1 VRGVARVVGGL
12 GAVLASLAFVVP
24 GSTAAAV
31 AKSVGKDRVLAVLVS
46 YGAQPYPRSAVF
58 AAMTEAGAFFERSS
72 FGKLSIVPR
81 VTPWLDG
88 GAIRPDCGGSD
99 QSFAPLRAVAAAA
112 GYDTTTFDS
121 VIYVVDG
128 VRCGFHGIEH
138 GTDVMLVTEPDAR
151 LIVHELGH
159 TFGLGHAAAVAVCN
173 AWCITD
179 EQGDLFSPM
188 GSGFVDFNAYEKEQL
203 GWIPRQP
210 RVTHPGAYTVFPR
223 TGRSLAHQALV
234 LEMPDA
240 EYWLEQRPDTK
251 TPALIVHVVRP
262 DEPSSWPIPTSTLLL
277 APIRPGHVTIAP
289 GQTFRVHG
297 EFAVKV
303 ARKLGAPMRLLLTL
317 SARTR

>member
-12 GAVLASLAFVVP
+12 GVILASLAFLVP
-24 GSTAAAV
+24 DSRAAA
-31 AKSVGKDRVLAVLVS
+31 VGKDRVLAVLVS
-46 YGAQPYPRSAVF
+46 YGTQPYARAVVSD
-58 AAMTEAGAFFERSS
+58 AMTQADAFFRRSS
-72 FGKLSIVPR
+72 FGKLSLVPT

-88 GAIRPDCGGSD
+88 GLARPDCGGSER
-99 QSFAPLRAVAAAA
+99 SFTPLRAVASAE
-112 GYDTTTFDS
+112 GYDVATYDS

-138 GTDVMLVTEPDAR
+138 GSDVLLVTEPDAR

-159 TFGLGHAAAVAVCN
+159 TFGLAHAAAVSVCN
-173 AWCITD
+173 AWCVTN

-210 RVTHPGAYTVFPR
+210 RVARPGAYTVYP
-223 TGRSLAHQALV
+223 TSGRSLAHQALV

-240 EYWLEQRPDTK
+240 EYWLEQRPGTS
-251 TPALIVHVVRP
+251 TPALIVHVVHP
-262 DEPSSWPIPTSTLLL
+262 GELSSWPIPPSTLLL
-277 APIRPGHVTIAP
+277 APLRPGHATITR
-289 GQTFRVHG
+289 GQTFRVRG
-297 EFAVKV
+297 EFSVKV

-317 SARTR
+317 NGGTH

>member
-1 VRGVARVVGGL
+1 VRGVARVAGGL
-12 GAVLASLAFVVP
+12 GAIFASLAFLVP
-24 GSTAAAV
+24 SSSAAA
-31 AKSVGKDRVLAVLVS
+31 VGKDRVLAVLVS
-46 YGAQPYPRSAVF
+46 YGAQPYARTVVSN
-58 AAMTEAGAFFERSS
+58 AMTEADAFFRRSS
-72 FGKLSIVPR
+72 YGKLSLAPT

-88 GAIRPDCGGSD
+88 GVARPDCGGSD
-99 QSFAPLRAVAAAA
+99 RSFTPLRAVAGAA
-112 GYDTTTFDS
+112 GYDPAKYDS

-159 TFGLGHAAAVAVCN
+159 TLGLGHAAAVAVCN

-210 RVTHPGAYTVFPR
+210 RVTHPGAYTVYPR
-223 TGRSLAHQALV
+223 SGRSLAHQALV

-251 TPALIVHVVRP
+251 TPGLIVHVVHP
-262 DEPSSWPIPTSTLLL
+262 GEPSSWPIPPSTLLL
-277 APIRPGHVTIAP
+277 APIRPGHATITP
-289 GQTFRVHG
+289 GQTFRVRG
-297 EFAVKV
+297 EFSVKV
-303 ARKLGAPMRLLLTL
+303 TRKVATPMRLLLTL
-317 SARTR
+317 NGGTH

>member
-12 GAVLASLAFVVP
+12 GAIFASLAFVVP
-24 GSTAAAV
+24 ASAAA
-31 AKSVGKDRVLAVLVS
+31 AVGKDRVLAVLVS
-46 YGAQPYPRSAVF
+46 YGAQPYPRSAVS
-58 AAMTEAGAFFERSS
+58 AAMTEADAFFRRSS
-72 FGKLSIVPR
+72 FGKLSLVPT

-88 GAIRPDCGGSD
+88 GATRPDCGGSD
-99 QSFAPLRAVAAAA
+99 RSFAPLRAVAGAA
-112 GYDTTTFDS
+112 GYDVTKYDS

-138 GTDVMLVTEPDAR
+138 GSDVMLVTQPDAR

-159 TFGLGHAAAVAVCN
+159 TFGLGHAAAVSVCN

-179 EQGDLFSPM
+179 EQGDRFSPM

-210 RVTHPGAYTVFPR
+210 RVTHPGAYTVYPR
-223 TGRSLAHQALV
+223 TGRSLAHLALV

-251 TPALIVHVVRP
+251 TPALIVHVVHP
-262 DEPSSWPIPTSTLLL
+262 GEPSSWPIPPSTLLL
-277 APIRPGHVTIAP
+277 APIRTGHPTITP
-289 GQTFRVHG
+289 GQTFRVRG

-303 ARKLGAPMRLLLTL
+303 ARKLGTPMRLLLTL
-317 SARTR
+317 NGGTH